1 MRLLD
6 KAMKAVFCKPVL
18 SIEGTGKK
26 IKRLM
31 KQKCVTPQRVAAML
45 GFPYVQ
51 TMYNW
56 FSGRNLPTLD
66 NLVALAYIL
75 GVKVDDL
82 LATNFVTIEYEEK
95 EEFE

>member
-31 KQKCVTPQRVAAML
+31 KQKGVTPHRVAML

-56 FSGRNLPTLD
+56 FAGRNLPTLD

-75 GVKVDDL
+75 GLKMDDL
-82 LATNFVTIEYEEK
+82 VATEFVEVEYEEY
-95 EEFE
+95 

>member
-1 MRLLD
+1 
-6 KAMKAVFCKPVL
+6 MKAVFCKPVL

-31 KQKCVTPQRVAAML
+31 RQKCVTPHRVAAML

-56 FSGRNLPTLD
+56 FAGRNLPTLD

-75 GVKVDDL
+75 GLKMDDL
-82 LATNFVTIEYEEK
+82 VATEFVEVEYEEY
-95 EEFE
+95 

>member
-1 MRLLD
+1 
-6 KAMKAVFCKPVL
+6 
-18 SIEGTGKK
+18 
-26 IKRLM
+26 M
-31 KQKCVTPQRVAAML
+31 KQKCVTPHRVAAML

-82 LATNFVTIEYEEK
+82 LAIKFVRVEYDEEY
-95 EEFE
+95 

>member
-1 MRLLD
+1 
-6 KAMKAVFCKPVL
+6 MKAVFYKPVL

-31 KQKCVTPQRVAAML
+31 KQKGVTPHRVAAML

-56 FSGRNLPTLD
+56 FAGRNLPTLD

-75 GVKVDDL
+75 GVKMDDL
-82 LATNFVTIEYEEK
+82 VATEFVEVEYEEY
-95 EEFE
+95 

>member
-31 KQKCVTPQRVAAML
+31 KQKGVTPHRVAAML

-56 FSGRNLPTLD
+56 FAGRNLPTLD

-75 GVKVDDL
+75 GLKMDDL
-82 LATNFVTIEYEEK
+82 VATEFVEVEYEEY
-95 EEFE
+95 

>member
-31 KQKCVTPQRVAAML
+31 KQKGVTPHRVAAML

-56 FSGRNLPTLD
+56 FAGRNLPTLD
-66 NLVALAYIL
+66 NLVALAHIL
-75 GVKVDDL
+75 GVKMDDL
-82 LATNFVTIEYEEK
+82 VATEFVEVEYDEEY
-95 EEFE
+95 

>member
-1 MRLLD
+1 
-6 KAMKAVFCKPVL
+6 MKAVFCKPVL

-31 KQKCVTPQRVAAML
+31 KQKGVTPHRVAAML

-56 FSGRNLPTLD
+56 FAGRNLPTLD

-75 GVKVDDL
+75 GVKMDDL
-82 LATNFVTIEYEEK
+82 VATEFVEVEYEEY
-95 EEFE
+95 

>member
-1 MRLLD
+1 
-6 KAMKAVFCKPVL
+6 MKAVFCKPVL

-31 KQKCVTPQRVAAML
+31 KQKGVTPHRVAAML

-56 FSGRNLPTLD
+56 FAGRNLPTLD

-75 GVKVDDL
+75 GLKMDDL
-82 LATNFVTIEYEEK
+82 VATEFVEVEYEEY
-95 EEFE
+95 